1 MEFMHNLLLVF
12 FPSLNNWSYECPLP
26 VLLLFSSLPR
36 VLNCMQVRDSASH
49 PSVRLIPER
58 HQASISLYQ
67 VRDHFYIV
75 HSYNDSLVYKLQK
88 DINQGYKV
96 YLSLVLNDIVKV
108 WKVFRGSG
116 YTFMRST
123 QGASMHWHGTIQQFS
138 IFIVSLPP
146 SQFKWAHPLFSD
158 TFSFSTFH
166 CVVTS
171 GRAVLIVSDMASA
184 SYPQCSISVTIA
196 AFMHNRIRSSWSTL
210 SLVFYQTAVSS
221 IHTTNNQTIC
231 RGLK

>member
-1 MEFMHNLLLVF
+1 MHNLLLVF
-12 FPSLNNWSYECPLP
+12 FPYLNNWSYECPLP

-75 HSYNDSLVYKLQK
+75 HSHNDSLVYKLQK

-96 YLSLVLNDIVKV
+96 YLILVLNDIAKV

-123 QGASMHWHGTIQQFS
+123 QGARMHRHGTIQQFS

-146 SQFKWAHPLFSD
+146 FPSLSVQMNTSSFFRYLLFLY
-158 TFSFSTFH
+158 FSLCGDQWSCCINSVWHGFSLLPTMLYFCHNCCFH
-166 CVVTS
+166 
-171 GRAVLIVSDMASA
+171 A
-184 SYPQCSISVTIA
+184 
-196 AFMHNRIRSSWSTL
+196 
-210 SLVFYQTAVSS
+210 
-221 IHTTNNQTIC
+221 
-231 RGLK
+231 